1 MGDDVE
7 FVRALLDR
15 YKAAETEN
23 LKRLNLEDLK
33 DSLEGGMYSLSDEER
48 MEFLRE
54 IERELEGTAPTEV
67 EVEGGEEEEVEE
79 EERGT
84 EEEEREERI
93 EAGPEAR
100 LIELLVTFKT
110 NPDGLAEALERAL
123 PEERREFFADLIRE
137 RLEKSAGVEAIDW
150 TTNVAKWQKGC
161 EEAKGIPMYR
171 TRYLGRFKDPEH
183 PGRYMVLG
191 ICYSPKERPY
201 KSQWFNNVPL
211 EDVERLERV

>member
-7 FVRALLDR
+7 FVRALLER

-54 IERELEGTAPTEV
+54 IERELEGTTEV
-67 EVEGGEEEEVEE
+67 KVEGGEEEEVEE
-79 EERGT
+79 EEKRT
-84 EEEEREERI
+84 EEGEREERI

-123 PEERREFFADLIRE
+123 PEERRKFFADLIRE